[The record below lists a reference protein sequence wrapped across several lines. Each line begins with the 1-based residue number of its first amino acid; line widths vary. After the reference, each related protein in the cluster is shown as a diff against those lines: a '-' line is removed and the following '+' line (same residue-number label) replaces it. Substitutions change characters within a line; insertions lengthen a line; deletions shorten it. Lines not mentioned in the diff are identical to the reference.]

1 MLMLLTAVVVANAAP
16 GAAAPPAVPALSAAS
31 TQAATGLVQLLGVR
45 EQLAGSM
52 NQNVQMMRSGVAM
65 RSMLAQQPGFVPAY
79 NANKAKFDA
88 ALQKAGAIQAGIAEK
103 VIRDNSAALF
113 NAAVQSYARNYTLTE
128 LQALTAFFR
137 TPAGQA
143 LNRKQP
149 RISAEIGQASARLIG
164 QKLDAAMNAAGPQ
177 LKAALA
183 PLNSAAPPAKK

>member
-16 GAAAPPAVPALSAAS
+16 GAAAAPAAASAPSAAS
-31 TQAATGLVQLLGVR
+31 VQAAAGLVQLLGVR
-45 EQLAGSM
+45 EQLAASM

-103 VIRDNSAALF
+103 VIRDNSAAVL
-113 NAAVQSYARNYTLTE
+113 NAAVQSYARNYTLAE

-149 RISAEIGQASARLIG
+149 RISAEISQASARLIG
-164 QKLDAAMNAAGPQ
+164 QKLDA
-177 LKAALA
+177 
-183 PLNSAAPPAKK
+183 

>member
-16 GAAAPPAVPALSAAS
+16 AAAPATAPAPSAAS
-31 TQAATGLVQLLGVR
+31 VQAAAGLVQLLGVR
-45 EQLAGSM
+45 EQLAASM

-103 VIRDNSAALF
+103 VIRDNSQAVL
-113 NAAVQSYARNYTLTE
+113 NAAVQSYARSYTLAE

-149 RISAEIGQASARLIG
+149 RISAEISQASGRIIG
-164 QKLDAAMNAAGPQ
+164 QKIDAAMNAAEPQ
-177 LKAALA
+177 LRAALA
-183 PLNSAAPPAKK
+183 PLNSAPPPAKK